1 MEHHR
6 KGHRCEIDREGGEK
20 MTRKEKVAEEK
31 PAAVNEL
38 YVGGVRFC
46 PSKYIFLKLPNVNSY
61 NDCDG
66 DCDECWNTE
75 WSEPTCPQ
83 WQQNILDKFMRVI

>member
-1 MEHHR
+1 MGYHR
-6 KGHRCEIDREGGEK
+6 ERNRCEIDREGGEK

-46 PSKYIFLKLPNVNSY
+46 PSEYIFLNLPNVNLD

-66 DCDECWNTE
+66 DCDECWNAE
-75 WSEPTCPQ
+75 WSEPAYPQ
-83 WQQNILDKFMRVI
+83 WRQNILDKFMRVI

>member
-1 MEHHR
+1 
-6 KGHRCEIDREGGEK
+6 

-38 YVGGVRFC
+38 CFGGVRFC
-46 PSKYIFLKLPNVNSY
+46 PSKYIFLNLPNVNFD

-75 WSEPTCPQ
+75 WSEPAYLQ
-83 WQQNILDKFMRVI
+83 WQQDILDKFMRVI